1 MRLAIVADWLPTFGG
16 AEHVIAELH
25 ALWNDAPIY
34 TTIAHHSSLGPLRN
48 ATIHTTPLQKW
59 YKLTKRHEILLP
71 WMPRAIEN
79 IDLRGIDVVL
89 SSSHAIGK
97 GVVPPSSAKHICYCH
112 TPMRYAWEM
121 EKEYLE
127 QFRIPKRFRKHVSAK
142 LRDLRRW
149 DLTTAKRVDRF
160 IANSRAVADRIKNI
174 YDRESVVVHP
184 PVGEKYFERSNLRQ
198 GYGRQAAVSGQRSA
212 FLAVGRL
219 VPYKR
224 FDLLIEGANKLGFS
238 LKIVGSGTE
247 EERLK
252 KLAGPTVEMLGRV
265 SDEELIALYSSSR
278 ALLFPQHEDAGIVP
292 LEAQACGTPV
302 IAYGK
307 GGVLDTVKDGV
318 TGVYF
323 NEQSIASLSDA
334 ITRFEQMQLDPAEIR
349 AHAEQFSSQRF
360 QEEISTIVSSVV
372 S

>member
-89 SSSHAIGK
+89 SSSHAVGK

-121 EKEYLE
+121 EQEYLE
-127 QFRIPKRFRKHVSAK
+127 QFRIPKRLRKHVSAK
-142 LRDLRRW
+142 LRQLRRW

-160 IANSRAVADRIKNI
+160 IANSRAVADRISSI
-174 YDRESVVVHP
+174 YGRESTVVHP
-184 PVGEKYFERSNLRQ
+184 PVGETFFQ
-198 GYGRQAAVSGQRSA
+198 FSGVRHQTSDY
-212 FLAVGRL
+212 LAVGRL

-224 FDLLIEGANKLGFS
+224 FDLLIEAANKLGLP
-238 LKIVGSGTE
+238 LKVVGSGSE

-265 SDEELIALYSSSR
+265 SDEELIALYSSSK